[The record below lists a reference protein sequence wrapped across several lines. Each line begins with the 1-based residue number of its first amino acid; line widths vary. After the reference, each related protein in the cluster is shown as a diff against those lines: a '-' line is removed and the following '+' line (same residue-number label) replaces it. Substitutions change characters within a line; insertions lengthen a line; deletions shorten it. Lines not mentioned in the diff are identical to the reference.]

1 MEKGSKF
8 LLLVLF
14 FLAFGWSRAH
24 AQRIDDIAPAAS
36 FSELVF
42 LTYSFYLDETFEVY
56 LDEQGAVA
64 VRGNCEDNAD
74 VKDFVRN
81 QTRQYALFS
90 TLPKESL
97 GESITQWRETLPT
110 DIYAALVKQE
120 NLRTMAQNNLCSSSD
135 PFCTDN
141 GLYEFPAGV
150 NAGTGE
156 PGPYYS
162 CLGTQPNPAWYYMR
176 ILDPGDM
183 DIYMYSTPQVDI
195 DFCCWGPYADPFE
208 PCPTGLTRN
217 KVVDCSYSTHWEE
230 TCEIRNAQTGDY
242 YILLITNYSNRPCNI
257 HFSKVD
263 GDATTDCT
271 ILPPLVS
278 YDMPACEGHDLH
290 LYAHGT
296 SGDTFHWFFE
306 GGSWTSDEQ
315 NPVRTE
321 ATTDMSGTYGCVI
334 TRDGQQSDTAYIEV
348 VVGAN
353 TYYHAQEEACDVF
366 VWDGVEYYE
375 GGTFTISYE
384 SLSGCDSI
392 VNLDVTINYT
402 PEFEVLGNHWPIGGS
417 ETYISVNEYA
427 VGLENPQAHIDT
439 VLWEVEC
446 ENWRIEPHGKGE
458 TMTLYIYSFFYEPI
472 LLHCTTVNVCDSV
485 HHDFSIRTT
494 YFNVEET
501 VGNECF
507 TISPNPSDGNMV
519 LRFQDL
525 TGKAEITVVNNHGQ
539 CVDKFV
545 TDVTG
550 CREMTYKMPNVG
562 SGLYYF
568 VLETNGKRLAC
579 KVTIVH

>member
-1 MEKGSKF
+1 MEKGSRF
-8 LLLVLF
+8 LLLIML
-14 FLAFGWSRAH
+14 FLALGLPRAL
-24 AQRIDDIAPAAS
+24 AQRIDAVAPTAS

-42 LTYSFYLDETFEVY
+42 LTYSFYLDDAFEVY
-56 LDEQGAVA
+56 VDEKGAVA
-64 VRGNCEDNAD
+64 VHGNCEDDAD
-74 VKDFVRN
+74 LKELVRN
-81 QTRQYALFS
+81 QTRQYALFAA
-90 TLPKESL
+90 LPKESF
-97 GESITQWRETLPT
+97 GESITQWRETLPAE
-110 DIYAALVKQE
+110 IYAALVKQE
-120 NLRTMAQNNLCSSSD
+120 NLRAMAQNNLCSNSE

-217 KVVDCSYSTHWEE
+217 KVVDCSYSTLWEE
-230 TCEIRNAQTGDY
+230 TCEIRNAQAGDY
-242 YILLITNYSNRPCNI
+242 YILLITNYSNRTCNI

-263 GDATTDCT
+263 GEATTDCT

-296 SGDTFHWFFE
+296 SGDTFHWFFS
-306 GGSWTSDEQ
+306 GGSWTSEEQ

-334 TRDGQQSDTAYIEV
+334 TRDGHQSDTTYIEV

-366 VWDGVEYYE
+366 VWDGVEYTE
-375 GGTFTISYE
+375 GGSFTMSYE
-384 SLSGCDSI
+384 TLSGCDSI
-392 VNLDVTINYT
+392 IDLDVTINYT
-402 PEFEVLGNHWPIGGS
+402 PEFEVVGNHWPIGGS

-427 VGLENPQAHIDT
+427 IALNNPNAHIDT

-446 ENWRIEPHGKGE
+446 ENWRIVPHGYGE
-458 TMTLYIYSFFYEPI
+458 TCTLYIYSFLEDPVM
-472 LLHCTTVNVCDSV
+472 LHAISCNVCDTV
-485 HHDFSIRTT
+485 RQDFFIQTS
-494 YFNVEET
+494 YFGIEENDD
-501 VGNECF
+501 NEWF
-507 TISPNPSDGNMV
+507 AVVPNPNKGSFTLDFGILQGQV
-519 LRFQDL
+519 EVTIYDAQGRQVACRS
-525 TGKAEITVVNNHGQ
+525 GITSE
-539 CVDKFV
+539 KFLW
-545 TDVTG
+545 TLEG
-550 CREMTYKMPNVG
+550 LS
-562 SGLYYF
+562 SGLYF
-568 VLETNGKRLAC
+568 VKALADGKSLVR
-579 KVTIVH
+579 KMMIN